1 MTDKTALFPTA
12 AELGRLRAVAAGTA
26 RPDLIVRG
34 GLVQSPGTE
43 EWLERDI
50 LVSGRHIAALTPWG
64 HVPAASPGEQGEPG
78 APDEL
83 DASGC
88 HVVPTFIDAHLHIEY
103 TNLTPG
109 ELGRLSV
116 ARGTGTVLTDPN
128 GAANVWGARGMDQL
142 LTTGTPLHIFQ
153 QVSPKTPGSPELER
167 GGAVIAEEVVRGRL
181 WDDVTTNL
189 GEGNPFDY
197 GEESTG
203 RFREALVAGRRITGH
218 TAAQTDESLWGY
230 LAAGVGDDHNS
241 ATIDEVLERV
251 RLGAMITVM
260 GASLTDN
267 TVPIFTDL
275 EKVAPALR
283 SLCFCADDKHAL
295 DLHTEGHIDHHVR
308 QAIRFGVD
316 PQLAYRMA
324 TTQPA
329 AYYRLDQVLGL
340 LAPSR
345 LADLQLIP
353 DLAEVRPSVV
363 VVEGR
368 VVARDGRA
376 LFENTDELPEW
387 MTDTVHLPAELDPS
401 MFEVRAATGSGVE
414 ESGTGRARVRA
425 MEMYKGYFKHAFET
439 ELDVVGGLVQPD
451 LEHDVLK
458 IAVVDR
464 HHGDALTGIGF
475 VKGFGLRRGAIAITM
490 NCPNMNIAVVGA
502 DDASMLH
509 AVEELRA
516 MQGGFVTV
524 ADGEV
529 VGRVPLPVG
538 GMMSAAP
545 FEETAEAL
553 RLGHEATHALGCTI
567 PSPYIIL
574 SFVGLYVVPDL
585 GLTERGLIDAL
596 TQSFVDVLVPVGGH
610 LDRCGHE
617 GHAS

>member
-1 MTDKTALFPTA
+1 MTEKTDLYPTT
-12 AELGRLRAVAAGTA
+12 AELGRLRAVAVGRE
-26 RPDLIVRG
+26 RPDLIIRG
-34 GLVQSPGTE
+34 GFVQSPGTE

-50 LVSGRHIAALTPWG
+50 LVAGRHIAALTPWG
-64 HVPAASPGEQGEPG
+64 HVTDAG
-78 APDEL
+78 DEL

-142 LTTGTPLHIFQ
+142 LSTTTPLHIFQ
-153 QVSPKTPGSPELER
+153 QVSPTTPASPVLER
-167 GGAVIAEEVVRGRL
+167 GGAIIPEEVVRGRL

-197 GEESTG
+197 GEVSTG

-218 TAAQTDESLWGY
+218 TAAQTAESLWGY

-267 TVPIFTDL
+267 TVPIFSDL

-295 DLHTEGHIDHHVR
+295 DLSTEGHIDHHVR

-345 LADLQLIP
+345 LADLQIIP

-376 LFENTDELPEW
+376 LFENTDKLPDW
-387 MTDTVHLPAELDPS
+387 MTDTVRLPATLDPA
-401 MFEVRAATGSGVE
+401 MFEVRAAAADGD
-414 ESGTGRARVRA
+414 RARVRA
-425 MEMYKGYFKHAFET
+425 MEMYKGYFKHAFEA
-439 ELDVVGGLVQPD
+439 ELAVSDGLVQGD
-451 LEHDVLK
+451 TVNDVLK

-475 VKGFGLRRGAIAITM
+475 VKGFGLTRGAIAITM

-502 DDASMLH
+502 DDAEMLH

-529 VGRVPLPVG
+529 LARVPLPVG

-545 FEETAEAL
+545 FEETADAL
-553 RLGHEATHALGCTI
+553 RRGHEATHSLGCTI

-585 GLTERGLIDAL
+585 GITELGLIDAT
-596 TQSFVDVLVPVGGH
+596 TQSFVDLLLPGPA
-610 LDRCGHE
+610 DRCGHDGE
-617 GHAS
+617 HS

>member
-1 MTDKTALFPTA
+1 MTDKTDLYPTA
-12 AELGRLRAVAAGTA
+12 AELGRLRAVASGAE
-26 RPDLIVRG
+26 RPDLVIRG

-43 EWLERDI
+43 EWLERDV
-50 LVSGRHIAALTPWG
+50 LVAGRHIAALTPWG
-64 HVPAASPGEQGEPG
+64 HVPAAGEEI
-78 APDEL
+78 

-128 GAANVWGARGMDQL
+128 GAANVWGTRGMDAL
-142 LTTGTPLHIFQ
+142 LHTSTPLHIFQ
-153 QVSPKTPGSPELER
+153 QVSPKTPGSPHLER
-167 GGAVIAEEVVRGRL
+167 GGAVIPGAEVRGRL
-181 WDDVTTNL
+181 WDQVTTNL

-218 TAAQTDESLWGY
+218 TAAQTEESLWGY

-241 ATIDEVLERV
+241 STIDEVLERV

-267 TVPIFTDL
+267 TVPIFSDL
-275 EKVAPALR
+275 DRVAPALR
-283 SLCFCADDKHAL
+283 SLCFCADDKHVL

-329 AYYRLDQVLGL
+329 AYYRLDQVLGV

-368 VVARDGRA
+368 VVARDGVA
-376 LFENTDELPEW
+376 LFANTDVLPGW
-387 MTDTVHLPAELDPS
+387 MTDTVRLPDTLDPQLFALPA
-401 MFEVRAATGSGVE
+401 SGD
-414 ESGTGRARVRA
+414 TARVRA
-425 MEMYKGYFKHAFET
+425 MEMYKGYFKRAFEA
-439 ELDVVGGLVQPD
+439 ELEVVDGLVQTD
-451 LEHDVLK
+451 TANDVLK

-464 HHGDALTGIGF
+464 HHGEALTGLGF
-475 VKGFGLRRGAIAITM
+475 VKGFGLTRGAIAITM
-490 NCPNMNIAVVGA
+490 NCPNMNIAVVGV
-502 DDASMLH
+502 DDAAMLH

-553 RLGHEATHALGCTI
+553 RAGHEATHALGCTI

-585 GLTERGLIDAL
+585 GITELGLIE
-596 TQSFVDVLVPVGGH
+596 TTSQSFVDVLLPGRV
-610 LDRCGHE
+610 DRCAHE
-617 GHAS
+617 EDAS

>member
-1 MTDKTALFPTA
+1 MTDKTALYPTA

-50 LVSGRHIAALTPWG
+50 LIAGRHIAALTPWG
-64 HVPAASPGEQGEPG
+64 HVPGRPGDS
-78 APDEL
+78 DEL
-83 DASGC
+83 DATGC

-153 QVSPKTPGSPELER
+153 QVSPKTPGAPELER

-267 TVPIFTDL
+267 TVPIFSDL

-353 DLAEVRPSVV
+353 DLAEARPSVV
-363 VVEGR
+363 VVEGE
-368 VVARDGRA
+368 VVARDGVA

-387 MTDTVHLPAELDPS
+387 MTGTVHLPAELDPS
-401 MFEVRAATGSGVE
+401 LFDVRADGADSDAN
-414 ESGTGRARVRA
+414 GRVRVRA

-475 VKGFGLRRGAIAITM
+475 VRGFGLRRGAIAISM

-502 DDASMLH
+502 DDAAMLH
-509 AVEELRA
+509 GVEELRA

-585 GLTERGLIDAL
+585 GLTERGLVDAL
-596 TQSFVDVLVPVGGH
+596 TQSFVDVVVPSHGH
-610 LDRCGHE
+610 PDRCGHD
-617 GHAS
+617 GHPS

>member
-1 MTDKTALFPTA
+1 MTEKTDLYPTA
-12 AELGRLRAVAAGTA
+12 AELGRLRAVAVGTD
-26 RPDLIVRG
+26 RPDLVIRG

-50 LVSGRHIAALTPWG
+50 LVAGRHIAALTPWG
-64 HVPAASPGEQGEPG
+64 HV
-78 APDEL
+78 APEKGRIDEI

-153 QVSPKTPGSPELER
+153 QVSPKTPGSPVLER

-181 WDDVTTNL
+181 WDDVTTHL

-218 TAAQTDESLWGY
+218 TAGQADESLWGY
-230 LAAGVGDDHNS
+230 LAAGVGDDHNA

-267 TVPIFTDL
+267 TVPIFSDL
-275 EKVAPALR
+275 KRVEPALR

-295 DLHTEGHIDHHVR
+295 DLSTEGHIDHHVR

-329 AYYRLDQVLGL
+329 SYYRLDQVLGL

-345 LADLQLIP
+345 LADLQIIP

-363 VVEGR
+363 VMEGR

-376 LFENTDELPEW
+376 LFENRDELPEW
-387 MTDTVHLPAELDPS
+387 MTATVRLPEVLDPAL
-401 MFEVRAATGSGVE
+401 FEVPAGESASGGLV
-414 ESGTGRARVRA
+414 RVRA
-425 MEMYKGYFKHAFET
+425 MEMYKGYFKHAFEA
-439 ELDVVGGLVQPD
+439 ELEVVDGLVQGD
-451 LEHDVLK
+451 STSDVLK

-475 VKGFGLRRGAIAITM
+475 VRGFGLRRGAIAITM
-490 NCPNMNIAVVGA
+490 NCPNMNIAVVGV
-502 DDASMLH
+502 DDASMLQ
-509 AVEELRA
+509 ALEELRA

-553 RLGHEATHALGCTI
+553 RRGHAATHALGCTI

-585 GLTERGLIDAL
+585 GVTELGLIDAL
-596 TQSFVDVLVPVGGH
+596 SQSFVDVLLPGPA
-610 LDRCGHE
+610 DRCGHDE
-617 GHAS
+617 AHS

>member
-1 MTDKTALFPTA
+1 MTEKTALYPTA
-12 AELGRLRAVAAGTA
+12 AELGRLRAVAVGAEK
-26 RPDLIVRG
+26 PDLVVRG

-50 LVSGRHIAALTPWG
+50 LVAGRHIAALTPWG
-64 HVPAASPGEQGEPG
+64 HVPPADGV
-78 APDEL
+78 DEI
-83 DASGC
+83 DASGS

-109 ELGRLSV
+109 ELARLSV

-128 GAANVWGARGMDQL
+128 GAANVWGAAGMDVL
-142 LTTGTPLHIFQ
+142 LTTTTPLHVFQ
-153 QVSPKTPGSPELER
+153 QVSPKTPGSPTLER

-181 WDDVTTNL
+181 WDDATTNL

-218 TAAQTDESLWGY
+218 TAAQTQESLWGY

-267 TVPIFTDL
+267 TVPIFSDL

-329 AYYRLDQVLGL
+329 AYYRLDQVLGV

-345 LADLQLIP
+345 LADLQIIP
-353 DLAEVRPSVV
+353 VLADVRPSVV
-363 VVEGR
+363 IVEGR
-368 VVARDGRA
+368 VAARDGVA
-376 LFENTDELPEW
+376 LFENTDVLPEW
-387 MTDTVHLPAELDPS
+387 TTGTVHLPEVLDPA
-401 MFEVRAATGSGVE
+401 MFALRAPDAPAPDATGADAAPATVG
-414 ESGTGRARVRA
+414 VRA
-425 MEMYKGYFKHAFET
+425 MEMYKGYFKRAFEA
-439 ELDVVGGLVQPD
+439 ELPVVDGLVQSD
-451 LEHDVLK
+451 TVNDVLK

-464 HHGDALTGIGF
+464 HHGEATTGLGF
-475 VKGFGLRRGAIAITM
+475 VKGFGLSRGAIAITM
-490 NCPNMNIAVVGA
+490 NCPNMNIAVVGV
-502 DDASMLH
+502 DDADMLQ

-516 MQGGFVTV
+516 MGGGFVTV

-553 RLGHEATHALGCTI
+553 RRGHAATHALGCSI

-574 SFVGLYVVPDL
+574 SFVGLYVIPDL
-585 GLTERGLIDAL
+585 GVTELGLIDTAS
-596 TQSFVDVLVPVGGH
+596 QSFVDVLLPGPV
-610 LDRCGHE
+610 DRCGHD
-617 GHAS
+617 GAHGDGDRS